1 MNNMY
6 TMYAD
11 TGVRNKR
18 PGCFRIG
25 CLALTLLSVLFFA
38 GLLWAYHSS
47 HALADR
53 FVLVVPLSGDIDEIR
68 NESSSLP
75 FLPSRESLSLQELL
89 FVLDHAALDE
99 RVREVL
105 LDIRGVHTTPAK
117 LAELRTAVEKV
128 RKGGKKVTAFLRS
141 AEDAD
146 YLLATACDSIM
157 VERGGFLLLDGLK
170 AESLFYTTPLG
181 KIGVKVQAAQ
191 WKKYKSG
198 IEPFVRTGAS
208 KEYFE
213 QINALLDEVYDDY
226 LGYVST
232 RRRISRD
239 SFEALVNNDP
249 LLSAKKAETLG
260 LVDGIASF
268 WELQCTLTRKMTG
281 KELSSD
287 NDAFVS
293 ASRYRSSVAWP
304 QKAESSESIA
314 VITLSGTIVHS
325 AGEMA
330 EGIDVESVKNSLDAA
345 LEDKAVK
352 ALVVRIDSPGGDA
365 LASADMLQM
374 LDSAAVKKPL
384 VVSMSGVAASGGYMA
399 ALASKTIYAQP
410 LTITGS
416 IGVYALK
423 PNISGLAEKI
433 GLGRTVV
440 TRGRYADASSP
451 FKPLE
456 PKAYN
461 KFVAASGEIYDDFV
475 GKVSASRK
483 MRFAAVDSVAGGK
496 VWTGSSALKIGLV
509 DRMGGLFD
517 AIRAAELLA
526 KMDMTKKPRII
537 LYPVQK
543 SWLESLLQDKGAS
556 FSSRVAVAVKQQV
569 LHEVIPQRQFTSMA
583 AFYDMLLRS
592 GQLQMLAIMPSEIII
607 D

>member
-11 TGVRNKR
+11 TGVRKKR

-89 FVLDHAALDE
+89 FVLDHAAMDE

-475 GKVSASRK
+475 GKVAISRK
-483 MRFAAVDSVAGGK
+483 MRVAAVDSVAGGR
-496 VWTGSSALKIGLV
+496 VWTGSRALKIGLV